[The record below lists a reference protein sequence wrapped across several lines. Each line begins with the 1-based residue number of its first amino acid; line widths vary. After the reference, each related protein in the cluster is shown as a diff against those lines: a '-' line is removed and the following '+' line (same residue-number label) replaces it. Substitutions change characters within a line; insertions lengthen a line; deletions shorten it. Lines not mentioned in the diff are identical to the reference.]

1 MPRGRPVKRFIE
13 ARLTTRLLCGAGI
26 AVAAWLAAGAIFCEG
41 SVRLHRRFL
50 PVEPGRAA
58 ALRRVAQSWE
68 EAAITAAD
76 GVSLRAWFLSP
87 RGAQR
92 GCVLLL
98 HGAATSRAS
107 GVKVANTLLEEGYA
121 VLMPDSRAH
130 GESGGSIVTYGRW
143 ELDDALR
150 WASWSRS
157 RGCARLFGLGV
168 SMGGVALIEAAAEQ
182 PAFRSIVAECPYRD
196 LRTVAEE
203 RIVQKLPVP
212 SPVGRLAAK
221 LIVPSAS
228 LYARALYGLD
238 LDRPAAAAS
247 AARLATPLLLIHGLE
262 DAKIPP
268 AHSRAIAE
276 AAPAATLWLVP
287 GSQHIAASVV
297 APAEFNRRVLEFF
310 RATGESAD
318 AIPQRARFNH
328 QNIWLEKRNFAVRPG
343 TAASP
348 G

>member
-1 MPRGRPVKRFIE
+1 MKPFIE
-13 ARLTTRLLCGAGI
+13 ARLTKRLLCGAAI
-26 AVAAWLAAGAIFCEG
+26 SVAAWLASGAIFCEG
-41 SVRLHRRFL
+41 SVRLRRRFA
-50 PVEPGRAA
+50 PVEPRQAA
-58 ALRRVAQSWE
+58 ALGRVARSWE

-87 RGAQR
+87 RAALR

-107 GVKVANTLLEEGYA
+107 GLKVANALLEDGYA

-130 GESGGSIVTYGRW
+130 GSSGGNIVTYGRW

-150 WASWSRS
+150 WASWSHA

-212 SPVGRLAAK
+212 SPLGRLAAK

-228 LYARALYGLD
+228 LYAWALYGLD

-247 AARLATPLLLIHGLE
+247 AAHLATPLLLIHGLE

-287 GSQHIAASVV
+287 GARHIAASVV

-310 RATGESAD
+310 RATGD
-318 AIPQRARFNH
+318 DGDTTLQRARFNH
-328 QNIWLEKRNFAVRPG
+328 RNSWLEKRKFAVRPG
-343 TAASP
+343 TAAWP